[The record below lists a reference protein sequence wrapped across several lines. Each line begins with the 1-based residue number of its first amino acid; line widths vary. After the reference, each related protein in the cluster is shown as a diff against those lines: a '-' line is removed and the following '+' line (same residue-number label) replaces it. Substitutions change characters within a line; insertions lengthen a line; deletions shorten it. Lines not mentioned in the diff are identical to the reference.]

1 MNDLT
6 WSDDSL
12 KSIDGVKNYALTFR
26 YRFMVKKRKDM
37 TDKEQMELT
46 QIHHKE
52 SAAKAGLYELTN
64 EDCSKLRVQ
73 HGYLSEVVGKQE
85 QRKVLFCF
93 NSGIK
98 FKDIPVVNRKGN
110 TVSDYISEEKEILI
124 EVKTSVRPYN
134 SKSPVKILTKKL
146 MMRLNTV
153 QKKQIIN
160 IKDTAVLLDYCFHIL
175 EVLLMNVGFI
185 RNGQEKWDEEH

>member
-1 MNDLT
+1 
-6 WSDDSL
+6 
-12 KSIDGVKNYALTFR
+12 
-26 YRFMVKKRKDM
+26 MVKKRKDM

-175 EVLLMNVGFI
+175 EVLLMNVWLHTQWTRKMG
-185 RNGQEKWDEEH
+185 

>member
-175 EVLLMNVGFI
+175 EVLLMNVWLHTQWTRKMG
-185 RNGQEKWDEEH
+185 